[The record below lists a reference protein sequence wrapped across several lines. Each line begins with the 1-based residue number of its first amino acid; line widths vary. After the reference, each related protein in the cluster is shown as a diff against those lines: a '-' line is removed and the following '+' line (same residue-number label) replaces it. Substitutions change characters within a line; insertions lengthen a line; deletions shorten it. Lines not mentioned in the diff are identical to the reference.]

1 MNPGLRRSTLA
12 LLASSLLLTIGR
24 GATLP
29 FMTIYL
35 NRQYGLGVDLIGYA
49 LTSAL
54 TIGVIFSLGFGIL
67 ADKFDK
73 KRYMLLAI
81 IAFACGFIAIPMV
94 HNVVLVVLLFALI
107 NCAYSVFSTV
117 LKAWFADNLTA
128 TTKTRIFSLNY
139 TVLNIGWTVGP
150 PLGTLLVMQ
159 SINLPFWLAAICS
172 AFPLVFIQVWVTR
185 SVAASEGK
193 NAAIW
198 SPSVLLRDK
207 ALLWFTLSAF
217 LASFVGGGFA
227 SCISQYVMVVADSG
241 FAEKVVA
248 VVLPVN
254 AVIVVSLQ
262 YAVGRRLTAVNIRP
276 MMTTGTVFFIAG
288 LIGFIFSGDN
298 LFFWGLS
305 AAVFTIGE
313 IIYAPGEYIHCAC
326 RDESQLFFSAI
337 AGLAGCGGKP
347 AGQRRHPDDASRLV
361 AFRCPD
367 NRHCVRMGT
376 DVKRNADYPY
386 ATGYHLLIICS
397 QSCAPFLA
405 HRVNPIY
412 CRLII
417 CCHCGNS
424 GIFLGA
430 DENILMLYPSSKINT
445 QFRLCLSIN

>member
-193 NAAIW
+193 MPLSGLPPFCCATKHYCGLRFRHFWPPLWVAPLRPVFHSTLW
-198 SPSVLLRDK
+198 S
-207 ALLWFTLSAF
+207 
-217 LASFVGGGFA
+217 
-227 SCISQYVMVVADSG
+227 
-241 FAEKVVA
+241 
-248 VVLPVN
+248 LP
-254 AVIVVSLQ
+254 
-262 YAVGRRLTAVNIRP
+262 
-276 MMTTGTVFFIAG
+276 IA
-288 LIGFIFSGDN
+288 
-298 LFFWGLS
+298 
-305 AAVFTIGE
+305 
-313 IIYAPGEYIHCAC
+313 
-326 RDESQLFFSAI
+326 
-337 AGLAGCGGKP
+337 
-347 AGQRRHPDDASRLV
+347 ASR
-361 AFRCPD
+361 
-367 NRHCVRMGT
+367 
-376 DVKRNADYPY
+376 K
-386 ATGYHLLIICS
+386 
-397 QSCAPFLA
+397 
-405 HRVNPIY
+405 
-412 CRLII
+412 
-417 CCHCGNS
+417 
-424 GIFLGA
+424 
-430 DENILMLYPSSKINT
+430 KW
-445 QFRLCLSIN
+445 

>member
-1 MNPGLRRSTLA
+1 MNPVLRRSTLA

-159 SINLPFWLAAICS
+159 SINLPFWLAAI
-172 AFPLVFIQVWVTR
+172 
-185 SVAASEGK
+185 
-193 NAAIW
+193 W

-217 LASFVGGGFA
+217 LASFVGGAFA

-276 MMTTGTVFFIAG
+276 MMTTGTIFFIAG

-313 IIYAPGEYIHCAC
+313 IIYAPGEYMLIDNIAPAGMKA
-326 RDESQLFFSAI
+326 SYFSAQSLGWLG
-337 AGLAGCGGKP
+337 AAVNPLASGVILTTLP
-347 AGQRRHPDDASRLV
+347 ARSLFV
-361 AFRCPD
+361 
-367 NRHCVRMGT
+367 V
-376 DVKRNADYPY
+376 
-386 ATGYHLLIICS
+386 LII
-397 QSCAPFLA
+397 AIVFA
-405 HRVNPIY
+405 W
-412 CRLII
+412 
-417 CCHCGNS
+417 
-424 GIFLGA
+424 A
-430 DENILMLYPSSKINT
+430 LMLKGMRITPT
-445 QFRLCLSIN
+445 QQAITC